1 MATNKKA
8 ASKTARRDSSPE
20 PTNRNETLRD
30 AGIRLSPART
40 PKKLL
45 RNKKR
50 KELIESLSPSQKS
63 SKKSKKTPLKVKQ
76 QDKASSSTPSIL
88 SFFAKAKPVQH
99 VECPVCSQQVP
110 VSKINKHLD
119 SNCLTAEDNNND
131 AVAKSRED
139 SEVQSLP
146 RNKKGKAGTQKSPG
160 RKLADLKMDKKDKRT
175 RLRLKKKIESHTLYQ
190 NVNST
195 GSESVLESESDLP
208 NADSSDVEVVSSGQ
222 AKKKVHRE
230 LFSDDNN
237 TNSPSGEG
245 RKSKARG
252 KSKLSLNKNHSSK
265 TKRSSKPTNSTVP
278 TTNPMSKKTNMATG
292 DMSPYWQ
299 CSTSSSDDCK
309 IFKCTPAKDGGLSPS
324 KKLSE
329 QMKSTES
336 CDQNTSG
343 SKSTESDDPNQRTFS
358 STTKSSNYGAL
369 HKDESR
375 TPKKLT
381 PVFQISPAAKAA
393 LSSKIVSSCNSD
405 VEKSPGS
412 HQTPMKRKYL
422 SINGDDTLKHRKI
435 SSSSHMS
442 STSASATNSPTT
454 KPHLPNASQR
464 LSHTS
469 PQKSASYSSPNKRHP
484 NAAKSLNSP
493 SRSGNSPGASTSS
506 AFHTPTKSPGRSIY
520 SPHRFKPSSAHSTPV
535 NSPMKS
541 SQLVSS
547 PAPSSTS
554 STNSPSKRDPYY
566 LVNFKLI
573 FLTVLGNEDD
583 RSLFSDEDLAY
594 VNSFKN
600 LSGELQRYD
609 FIFFYL

>member
-1 MATNKKA
+1 MAPNKKA
-8 ASKTARRDSSPE
+8 TSKTARRDSSPE
-20 PTNRNETLRD
+20 PTNRNEALQD

-76 QDKASSSTPSIL
+76 QDKASSGTPSIL

-110 VSKINKHLD
+110 MSKINKHLD
-119 SNCLTAEDNNND
+119 SNCLTAEDNNNVE
-131 AVAKSRED
+131 VAKSRED
-139 SEVQSLP
+139 SEVQSVP
-146 RNKKGKAGTQKSPG
+146 KNKKGRAGTQKSPG

-190 NVNST
+190 NVDST

-208 NADSSDVEVVSSGQ
+208 NADSSDVEVVSSVQ
-222 AKKKVHRE
+222 AKTKVHRE
-230 LFSDDNN
+230 LFSNDNN

-245 RKSKARG
+245 WTSKARG
-252 KSKLSLNKNHSSK
+252 KSKLSLNKNRSSK
-265 TKRSSKPTNSTVP
+265 TKRRSSPTNLTVP

-299 CSTSSSDDCK
+299 CSTSSSEDCK
-309 IFKCTPAKDGGLSPS
+309 IVKCTPAKDGGLSPS

-329 QMKSTES
+329 QIRNTKSG
-336 CDQNTSG
+336 DQNTPG
-343 SKSTESDDPNQRTFS
+343 SKFTESDDSNQRTS
-358 STTKSSNYGAL
+358 TSTTNSNNHGASY
-369 HKDESR
+369 KDETR

-393 LSSKIVSSCNSD
+393 LSSKIASHYNSD
-405 VEKSPGS
+405 VEKSPS
-412 HQTPMKRKYL
+412 PMKRKYP
-422 SINGDDTLKHRKI
+422 SINGEDMLKHKKI
-435 SSSSHMS
+435 SSPNHLS
-442 STSASATNSPTT
+442 STNASATNSPTT
-454 KPHLPNASQR
+454 KPHLPKASQK

-469 PQKSASYSSPNKRHP
+469 PQKSTSYSSPSKRHP

-506 AFHTPTKSPGRSIY
+506 TFHTPTKSPGRSIY

-535 NSPMKS
+535 NSPLKS
-541 SQLVSS
+541 SQPVS

-566 LVNFKLI
+566 LANFKLI

-594 VNSFKN
+594 VNLFKN
-600 LSGELQRYD
+600 LSGELQSYL
-609 FIFFYL
+609 IFFQK